1 MFSAAEETLQKSRK
15 RQRGLAE
22 GKELPEPRAR
32 GGEERREGRGG
43 KGGGGRAMESLGL
56 GLYPQA
62 EETLKKRN
70 DVTLTQKPSGSTW
83 RMNWTGREVSLE
95 DSVIEQKKI

>member
-15 RQRGLAE
+15 RQWGLAE

-32 GGEERREGRGG
+32 GGGERTERRGG
-43 KGGGGRAMESLGL
+43 KGGGGHAMKNLGL

-62 EETLKKRN
+62 ETLKKRN
-70 DVTLTQKPSGSTW
+70 DVTITQKPSGNTW

-95 DSVIEQKKI
+95 DTVIEQKKI